1 MTEEQRDN
9 ILNEMSKNLKK
20 INVVLD
26 EHSKELKKI
35 NVVLDE
41 HSKELEKI
49 NAILETHTEE
59 LTAQRQNMAKM
70 EYNLTEKIMALFD
83 LNDVH
88 RDKFVEDNLRITE
101 IQNTLDWHDRR
112 ILKLEMLD

>member
-26 EHSKELKKI
+26 EHSKEL
-35 NVVLDE
+35 
-41 HSKELEKI
+41 EKI
-49 NAILETHTEE
+49 NAILEKHTEE

-70 EYNLTEKIMALFD
+70 EYNLIEKIMALFD
-83 LNDVH
+83 LKNFNGEVFGRYVDTVP
-88 RDKFVEDNLRITE
+88 NLNRN
-101 IQNTLDWHDRR
+101 QL
-112 ILKLEMLD
+112 LKLAT

>member
-26 EHSKELKKI
+26 EHSKEL
-35 NVVLDE
+35 
-41 HSKELEKI
+41 EKI
-49 NAILETHTEE
+49 NAILEKHTEA

-70 EYNLTEKIMALFD
+70 EYNLIEKIMALFD